1 MNEDTE
7 DRKLSNDE
15 LAAAIVVANAMATCG
30 TVNSKHAP
38 CNRHLEFLLLEQQR
52 RADTS
57 D

>member
-1 MNEDTE
+1 VNEDTE